1 MGVGRYLI
9 RVTDRGAGIIDADGG
24 TVEGFRLAG
33 IGLLVAVVAFPEM
46 RAFQEFQPRRGDVH
60 RLKAVD
66 ETEDLRPVAGAV
78 KLAQLLHEGQD
89 GGADHDVI
97 EHLGIGRDL
106 REIAGERRLGRRDGD
121 LADHLAALRLN
132 GGGEEIAVVMA
143 EGIVRKDHR
152 DLLAKVLRDPGRHR
166 LHLAFHIGDAR
177 LKRPAVQHAGGDVV
191 ALGTDKIRH
200 LQLCRARRGADD
212 DMGEKRTIDQIAIGL
227 GRELAKDLGAARGIG
242 AVILEHDLD
251 RAAADATLIV
261 QDLQRGGRG
270 ALIPAAIGRADP
282 SPMQLKP
289 KLDRRRGLR
298 LHEARR
304 QPGRQKR
311 TPCRHTGQD
320 RTASRHSHLVRH
332 QTSPLLITHGF
343 PRSSGFF

>member
-66 ETEDLRPVAGAV
+66 EAEDLRPVAGAV

-106 REIAGERRLGRRDGD
+106 REVAGERRFGRRDGD

-143 EGIVRKDHR
+143 EGVVGEDHG

-177 LKRPAVQHAGGDVV
+177 L
-191 ALGTDKIRH
+191 
-200 LQLCRARRGADD
+200 
-212 DMGEKRTIDQIAIGL
+212 
-227 GRELAKDLGAARGIG
+227 
-242 AVILEHDLD
+242 
-251 RAAADATLIV
+251 
-261 QDLQRGGRG
+261 
-270 ALIPAAIGRADP
+270 
-282 SPMQLKP
+282 
-289 KLDRRRGLR
+289 
-298 LHEARR
+298 
-304 QPGRQKR
+304 
-311 TPCRHTGQD
+311 
-320 RTASRHSHLVRH
+320 
-332 QTSPLLITHGF
+332 
-343 PRSSGFF
+343 

>member
-1 MGVGRYLI
+1 M
-9 RVTDRGAGIIDADGG
+9 
-24 TVEGFRLAG
+24 
-33 IGLLVAVVAFPEM
+33 VAF
-46 RAFQEFQPRRGDVH
+46 
-60 RLKAVD
+60 
-66 ETEDLRPVAGAV
+66 
-78 KLAQLLHEGQD
+78 
-89 GGADHDVI
+89 
-97 EHLGIGRDL
+97 
-106 REIAGERRLGRRDGD
+106 
-121 LADHLAALRLN
+121 
-132 GGGEEIAVVMA
+132 
-143 EGIVRKDHR
+143 
-152 DLLAKVLRDPGRHR
+152 
-166 LHLAFHIGDAR
+166 
-177 LKRPAVQHAGGDVV
+177 
-191 ALGTDKIRH
+191 GTDEVGH
-200 LQLCRARRGADD
+200 LQLRRARRGADD
-212 DMGEKRTIDQIAIGL
+212 DMGEQRTIDQIAIGL
-227 GRELAKDLGAARGIG
+227 GRELAENFGPARGIG